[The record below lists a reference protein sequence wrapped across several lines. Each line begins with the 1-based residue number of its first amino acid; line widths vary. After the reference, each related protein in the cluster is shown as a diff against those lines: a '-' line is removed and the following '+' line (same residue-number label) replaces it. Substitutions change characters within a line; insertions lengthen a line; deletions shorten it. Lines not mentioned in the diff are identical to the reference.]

1 MWTAN
6 FIQIKTI
13 QVGGSYLGQCKMT
26 FWFGLIIHK
35 FLMIH
40 SKRLMVEGQQQRS
53 DSNSNPTAA
62 YSHKL
67 LTVSSLSFRKLTFST
82 LIKIKLT
89 LLCVREL
96 L

>member
-13 QVGGSYLGQCKMT
+13 QVGGSCLGQCKMI

-40 SKRLMVEGQQQRS
+40 SGHLMVEGQQQRS
-53 DSNSNPTAA
+53 DSKYCSNLF
-62 YSHKL
+62 SQ
-67 LTVSSLSFRKLTFST
+67 TFYN
-82 LIKIKLT
+82 IIPVK
-89 LLCVREL
+89 
-96 L
+96 

>member
-13 QVGGSYLGQCKMT
+13 QVGGSYLGQCKMI

-40 SKRLMVEGQQQRS
+40 SKHLMVEGQQERS
-53 DSNSNPTAA
+53 DSNSNTITA
-62 YSHKL
+62 YFHKL
-67 LTVSSLSFRKLTFST
+67 FTILSL
-82 LIKIKLT
+82 
-89 LLCVREL
+89 
-96 L
+96 